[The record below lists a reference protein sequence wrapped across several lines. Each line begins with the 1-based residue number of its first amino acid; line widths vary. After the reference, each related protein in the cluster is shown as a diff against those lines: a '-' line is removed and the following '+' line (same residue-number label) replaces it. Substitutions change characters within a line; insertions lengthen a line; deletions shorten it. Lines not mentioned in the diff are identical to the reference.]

1 MSGEV
6 YLGGCVF
13 LVVLGREWS
22 ERVRMILC
30 VFEGL
35 GLFSVCL
42 MVTLI
47 WLFWKG
53 ESESESER
61 NENGLGQSFA
71 FSSVR

>member
-1 MSGEV
+1 MNGEV
-6 YLGGCVF
+6 CLGGCVF

-22 ERVRMILC
+22 GRVRMILC

-53 ESESESER
+53 ESENER
-61 NENGLGQSFA
+61 NEGER
-71 FSSVR
+71 V

>member
-1 MSGEV
+1 M
-6 YLGGCVF
+6 F

-22 ERVRMILC
+22 GRVRMILC

-53 ESESESER
+53 KSENER
-61 NENGLGQSFA
+61 NENGLWQSLA

>member
-1 MSGEV
+1 M
-6 YLGGCVF
+6 F

-22 ERVRMILC
+22 GRVRMILC

-53 ESESESER
+53 ESENER
-61 NENGLGQSFA
+61 NENGLGQSLA

>member
-1 MSGEV
+1 M
-6 YLGGCVF
+6 F

-22 ERVRMILC
+22 GRVRMILC
-30 VFEGL
+30 IFEGL

-53 ESESESER
+53 ESENER
-61 NENGLGQSFA
+61 NENGLGQSLA